1 MIYRGRISGIID
13 IDWMGMGDKLTY
25 VALTNMALL
34 NLGYD
39 TDYVKYIL
47 EEMQVSDVQRKAFLF
62 YTIMYCVDFMGER
75 GMQFMDK
82 TIEVN
87 GQIVDRL
94 NKIYDT
100 LWYEWCNT

>member
-1 MIYRGRISGIID
+1 M
-13 IDWMGMGDKLTY
+13 TY